1 MGHMGEAT
9 RPSNCGYEAETL
21 DPVIAAA
28 RERLSTVIADVERVR
43 GSLEPQLNEI
53 RLRVERMLANPDVQ
67 DAALMVQAERQIEW
81 LEKYARVAL
90 NFTKILDEASR
101 LRSFVA
107 GGADSRPDVR
117 DLSDAQLA
125 EAVRAA
131 AGK

>member
-1 MGHMGEAT
+1 
-9 RPSNCGYEAETL
+9 
-21 DPVIAAA
+21 
-28 RERLSTVIADVERVR
+28 
-43 GSLEPQLNEI
+43 
-53 RLRVERMLANPDVQ
+53 
-67 DAALMVQAERQIEW
+67 
-81 LEKYARVAL
+81 VAL